1 MSIDVRN
8 DSSYAQNDTNKDV
21 IKYKNMSNE
30 SFAKYIHAGPLDK
43 EWGLFLAGA
52 GYAQIPP
59 TSVYPPNVHPS
70 GYFFTWEKGRIL
82 QEYQI
87 NYITEG
93 SGIFETSTDQFQV
106 VPGSM
111 LILRPGM
118 WHRYKPDPNTGWNE
132 HYIGFNGDFCSHLFN
147 EGFFQPGKP
156 VLYVGFQESLLKL
169 FLEIIQLVKDEKTGH
184 QQVAAANTI
193 LILSKILSVIRNQEF
208 AGKSIERTIRKAC
221 LYFRENLNTN
231 VNIEELANELNVGYS
246 YFRQMFRKYTGISPT
261 QYHLSLRIQKAKDLL
276 VSTDQSFKEIAIDLG
291 FESYFYFSRIF
302 KDKTGKSPM
311 EFRKEHHQQS

>member
-1 MSIDVRN
+1 M
-8 DSSYAQNDTNKDV
+8 
-21 IKYKNMSNE
+21 NE
-30 SFAKYIHAGPLDK
+30 SFVKYINSGPLDK
-43 EWGLFLAGA
+43 EWGLCLTVA

-59 TSVYPPNVHPS
+59 SLVYPPRMHPS
-70 GYFFTWEKGRIL
+70 GYFFTWEKGRVL

-93 SGIFETSTDQFQV
+93 SGIFETATEQFHV

-118 WHRYKPDPNTGWNE
+118 WHRYKPDQNTGWTE
-132 HYIGFNGDFCSHLFN
+132 HYIGFNGEFCSNLFHD
-147 EGFFQPGKP
+147 GFFQAGKP

-169 FLEIIQLVKDEKTGH
+169 FFEIIQLVKDEKTGH
-184 QQVAAANTI
+184 QQVAASTTI
-193 LILSKILSVIRNQEF
+193 LMLSKILSVVRNQEF
-208 AGKSIERTIRKAC
+208 AGKTIERTIRKAC
-221 LYFRENLNTN
+221 LYFRENLHAN
-231 VNIEELANELNVGYS
+231 VNIETLAGELHVGYS

-276 VSTDQSFKEIAIDLG
+276 VSTDKSFKEIAIDLG

-311 EFRKEHHQQS
+311 EFRKEHETK

>member
-1 MSIDVRN
+1 MP
-8 DSSYAQNDTNKDV
+8 
-21 IKYKNMSNE
+21 NE
-30 SFAKYIHAGPLDK
+30 SFVKYIHAGPLDK
-43 EWGLFLAGA
+43 EWGLFLTGA
-52 GYAQIPP
+52 GYAQIPAGIL
-59 TSVYPPNVHPS
+59 YPPNVHPS

-93 SGIFETSTDQFQV
+93 SGVFETADGKFQV
-106 VPGSM
+106 VPGSV
-111 LILRPGM
+111 LIVRPGV
-118 WHRYKPDPNTGWNE
+118 WHRYKPDAAIGWNE
-132 HYIGFNGDFCSHLFN
+132 HYIGFNGDFCQNLFN
-147 EGFFQPGKP
+147 EGFFQQNKP
-156 VLYVGFQESLLKL
+156 VVYVGFQESLLKI

-184 QQVAAANTI
+184 QQVCAANTI
-193 LILSKILSVIRNQEF
+193 LALSKILSVIRNQEF
-208 AGKSIERTIRKAC
+208 AGKSIEQTIRKAC
-221 LYFRENLNTN
+221 MYFRENLNTN
-231 VNIEELANELNVGYS
+231 VNIEQLAQDLNVGYS

-311 EFRKEHHQQS
+311 DFRKDHHQHG

>member
-1 MSIDVRN
+1 MPQD
-8 DSSYAQNDTNKDV
+8 
-21 IKYKNMSNE
+21 
-30 SFAKYIHAGPLDK
+30 SFAKYINAGSLDK
-43 EWGLFLAGA
+43 DWGLFLTVAGF
-52 GYAQIPP
+52 AQIPP
-59 TSVYPPNVHPS
+59 SLVYPPKVHPS
-70 GYFFTWEKGRIL
+70 GYHFTWEKGREL

-93 SGIFETSTDQFQV
+93 SGIFETSNGQFPV

-132 HYIGFNGDFCSHLFN
+132 HYIGFNGDFCSKLFH
-147 EGFFQPGKP
+147 EGFFQTGKP

-169 FLEIIQLVKDEKTGH
+169 FFEIIQLVKDEKTGH

-193 LILSKILSVIRNQEF
+193 LMLSKILSVVRNQEF
-208 AGKSIERTIRKAC
+208 AGKTIERTIRKAC
-221 LYFRENLNTN
+221 LYFRENLNAN
-231 VNIEELANELNVGYS
+231 VNIEQLATDLNVGYS

-276 VSTDQSFKEIAIDLG
+276 ISTDQSFKEIAIDLG

-311 EFRKEHHQQS
+311 EFRKEHQRE

>member
-1 MSIDVRN
+1 MIN
-8 DSSYAQNDTNKDV
+8 N
-21 IKYKNMSNE
+21 
-30 SFAKYIHAGPLDK
+30 SFVKYINASPMDK
-43 EWGLFLAGA
+43 EWGLYLTVA

-59 TSVYPPNVHPS
+59 SLVYPPSVHPS
-70 GYFFTWEKGRIL
+70 GYFFTWEKGRVL
-82 QEYQI
+82 HEYQI

-93 SGIFETSTDQFQV
+93 SGIFETTTDQFQV
-106 VPGSM
+106 VSGSII
-111 LILRPGM
+111 ILRPGM

-132 HYIGFNGDFCSHLFN
+132 HYIGFNGDFCAHLFH

-156 VLYVGFQESLLKL
+156 VMYVGFQESLLKL
-169 FLEIIQLVKDEKTGH
+169 FFEIIQQVKDEKTGH
-184 QQVAAANTI
+184 QQVASAN
-193 LILSKILSVIRNQEF
+193 LMLMLSKILSVIRNQEF
-208 AGKSIERTIRKAC
+208 AGKTIERIIRKAC

-231 VNIEELANELNVGYS
+231 VNIEKLATDLNVGYS

-311 EFRKEHHQQS
+311 EFRKEHQQT

>member
-1 MSIDVRN
+1 MSS
-8 DSSYAQNDTNKDV
+8 DSFV
-21 IKYKNMSNE
+21 
-30 SFAKYIHAGPLDK
+30 KYITASPLDK
-43 EWGLFLAGA
+43 EWGLYLTVV
-52 GYAQIPP
+52 GYAQIQP
-59 TSVYPPNVHPS
+59 SLVYPPRMHPS
-70 GYFFTWEKGRIL
+70 GYFFTWEKGRVL

-93 SGIFETSTDQFQV
+93 SGIFETADGQFPV

-132 HYIGFNGDFCSHLFN
+132 HYIGFNGDSCAQLFR
-147 EGFFQPGKP
+147 EGFFQSSKP
-156 VLYVGFQESLLKL
+156 VMYVGFQENLLKL
-169 FLEIIQLVKDEKTGH
+169 FFEIIQLVKDEKTGH
-184 QQVAAANTI
+184 QQVCAANTI
-193 LILSKILSVIRNQEF
+193 LMLSKILSVVRNQEF
-208 AGKSIERTIRKAC
+208 AGKSIERKIRKAC
-221 LYFRENLNTN
+221 LYFRDNLNTN
-231 VNIEELANELNVGYS
+231 VNIEKLASEMNVGYS

-276 VSTDQSFKEIAIDLG
+276 VSTDYSFKEIAIDLG

-311 EFRKEHHQQS
+311 EFRKEHQQT

>member
-1 MSIDVRN
+1 MELET
-8 DSSYAQNDTNKDV
+8 QF
-21 IKYKNMSNE
+21 MSNE
-30 SFAKYIHAGPLDK
+30 SFVKYLHAGALDK
-43 EWGLFLAGA
+43 EWGLFLTGA
-52 GYAQIPP
+52 GYAQIPA

-70 GYFFTWEKGRIL
+70 GYFFTWEKGRVL

-118 WHRYKPDPNTGWNE
+118 WHRYKPDSNTGWNE

-184 QQVAAANTI
+184 QQVAAGNTI
-193 LILSKILSVIRNQEF
+193 LILSKILSVVRNQEF

>member
-1 MSIDVRN
+1 M
-8 DSSYAQNDTNKDV
+8 QNDLFT
-21 IKYKNMSNE
+21 
-30 SFAKYIHAGPLDK
+30 KYIHAGAQDK
-43 EWGLFLAGA
+43 EWGLYLTVA

-70 GYFFTWEKGRIL
+70 GYFFTWEKGRVL

-147 EGFFQPGKP
+147 EAFFQSGKP
-156 VLYVGFQESLLKL
+156 VLYVGFQENLLKL

-193 LILSKILSVIRNQEF
+193 LILSKILSVVRNQEF

-231 VNIEELANELNVGYS
+231 VNIEGLANELNVGYS
-246 YFRQMFRKYTGISPT
+246 YFRQMFRKYTGIPPT

-311 EFRKEHHQQS
+311 EFRKEHHQQG

>member
-1 MSIDVRN
+1 LELET
-8 DSSYAQNDTNKDV
+8 QF
-21 IKYKNMSNE
+21 MSNE
-30 SFAKYIHAGPLDK
+30 SFVKYLHAGSLDK
-43 EWGLFLAGA
+43 EWGLFLTGA
-52 GYAQIPP
+52 GYAQIPA

-70 GYFFTWEKGRIL
+70 GYFFTWEKGRVL

-118 WHRYKPDPNTGWNE
+118 WHRYKPDSNTGWNE

-147 EGFFQPGKP
+147 EGFFQLGKP

-184 QQVAAANTI
+184 QQVAAGNTI
-193 LILSKILSVIRNQEF
+193 LILSKILSVVRNQEF

>member
-1 MSIDVRN
+1 M
-8 DSSYAQNDTNKDV
+8 K
-21 IKYKNMSNE
+21 E
-30 SFAKYIHAGPLDK
+30 SFAKYINAGTLDK
-43 EWGLFLAGA
+43 DWGLFLTVA

-59 TSVYPPNVHPS
+59 SLVYPPREHPS

-93 SGIFETSTDQFQV
+93 SGIFETINGQFQV
-106 VPGSM
+106 VPGSI
-111 LILRPGM
+111 LLLRPGM

-132 HYIGFNGDFCSHLFN
+132 HYIGFSGNFCPPLFA
-147 EGFFQPGKP
+147 EGFFQSGKP

-169 FLEIIQLVKDEKTGH
+169 FFEIIQLVKEEKTGH

-193 LILSKILSVIRNQEF
+193 LMLSKILSVVRNQEF
-208 AGKSIERTIRKAC
+208 AGKTIERTIRKAC
-221 LYFRENLNTN
+221 LYFRENLNSN
-231 VNIEELANELNVGYS
+231 VNIEQVATNLNVGYS

-302 KDKTGKSPM
+302 KDKTGTSPM
-311 EFRKEHHQQS
+311 EFRKEHQRE

>member
-1 MSIDVRN
+1 MP
-8 DSSYAQNDTNKDV
+8 
-21 IKYKNMSNE
+21 NE
-30 SFAKYIHAGPLDK
+30 SFVKYLHAGSLDK
-43 EWGLFLAGA
+43 EWGLFLTGA

-59 TSVYPPNVHPS
+59 MTVYPPNVHPS
-70 GYFFTWEKGRIL
+70 GYFFTWEKGRVL

-111 LILRPGM
+111 MILRPGM

-132 HYIGFNGDFCSHLFN
+132 HYIGFNGNFCSNLFN
-147 EGFFQPGKP
+147 EGFFQAGKP

-169 FLEIIQLVKDEKTGH
+169 FLEITQLVKDEKTGH

-193 LILSKILSVIRNQEF
+193 LMLSKILSVVRNQEF
-208 AGKSIERTIRKAC
+208 AGKTIELTIRKAC
-221 LYFRENLNTN
+221 LYFRENVNTN
-231 VNIEELANELNVGYS
+231 VNIEELAKELNVGYS

-302 KDKTGKSPM
+302 KDKTAKSPM
-311 EFRKEHHQQS
+311 DFRKEHHQQG